1 MFGKHFAAVTVAGMV
16 LFVAV
21 GCSESQNPIAQYGSE
36 VLGAHERTQRVKARA
51 DMQAIKTGI
60 QEYYVER
67 GRYPASLTDLSLV
80 QNQGINPDLYVYD
93 PATGSIQLR

>member
-21 GCSESQNPIAQYGSE
+21 GCSESQNPIAQYGNE

-80 QNQGINPDLYVYD
+80 ANQGIDPDLYVYD